1 MENESNKPKI
11 FNRESL
17 YEKFKNGKRPIEKDF
32 EDLINSTV
40 NRLDDGISK
49 NFDTG
54 LELAPQ
60 GEHGEEILSL
70 FEKINDLLP
79 TWKFKLVG
87 DSGRKRLC
95 ITNSVEQDAISIT
108 PENKVG
114 INCSEPEFEL
124 DVAGVVASEGR
135 VGTFAKGE
143 VPADG
148 QWRTILSN
156 LKGVNGFEMIA
167 VAHAIEGQGKYAML
181 HAILLNAYSGHSG
194 SIKKSHNIF
203 GWKWWKRINVRWKG
217 DPFNYSLEIRSGINF
232 GEGAVLKY
240 NIGKLL

>member
-1 MENESNKPKI
+1 MENENNKSKI

-17 YEKFKNGKRPIEKDF
+17 YEKFKNGKRPVEKDF

-60 GEHGEEILSL
+60 GENGEEIMSL

-79 TWKFKLVG
+79 SWKFKLVG
-87 DSGRKRLC
+87 DSGNKRLC
-95 ITNSVEQDAISIT
+95 IASSKLGDALVIT
-108 PENKVG
+108 RENKVG
-114 INCSEPEFEL
+114 INCKDPKFEL
-124 DVAGVVASEGR
+124 DVAGVVGSAGR
-135 VGTFAKGE
+135 VGTFAHGE

-148 QWRTILSN
+148 QWKTILLD
-156 LKGVNGFEMIA
+156 LKGVNAFEMMA
-167 VAHAIEGQGKYAML
+167 VAHATDGKGKYAML
-181 HAILLNAYSGHSG
+181 HAFLLNAYSGNSG
-194 SIKKSHNIF
+194 RIKKIHNIY
-203 GWKWWKRINVRWKG
+203 GWKWWNRINVRWKG
-217 DPFNYSLEIRSGINF
+217 DPFNYSLEIRSGANF

-240 NIGKLL
+240 NIGKLI